1 MYKYKDLAKVW
12 EEFFSKKVIY
22 RKLRESKTRPE
33 IKTLYLKYLD
43 SFEYVFLTG
52 KFVRLT
58 VCRSEELRML
68 KLQREQA
75 M

>member
-12 EEFFSKKVIY
+12 EEFFNNKVIY
-22 RKLRESKTRPE
+22 RNLRESKTRPE
-33 IKTLYLKYLD
+33 IKKLYLKYLD
-43 SFEYVFLTG
+43 SFEYAFLTG